1 MIGLYKHYDM
11 LALPDTYPVQ
21 PQFKKAKFLKLLF
34 IMIVSQH
41 VILTLIALI
50 SGNIIPALILFAAGF
65 IFAYGFVYLYVKSR
79 LVKMDASVF

>member
-1 MIGLYKHYDM
+1 
-11 LALPDTYPVQ
+11 
-21 PQFKKAKFLKLLF
+21 
-34 IMIVSQH
+34 MIVSQH